1 MFVFTQVEPFLMF
14 ALRRRI
20 TDEEA
25 AVTAEEE
32 ADVVPAAEV
41 ETKTEPALT
50 AEVDTMGDPLDVLSQ
65 RERDVAELI
74 CLGYANKDI
83 ATMLFISDHTVKD
96 HVKSIYRKTNVHSRL
111 ELAALV
117 NGYRVANKK

>member
-14 ALRRRI
+14 TLRRRI

-25 AVTAEEE
+25 VPQTTEE
-32 ADVVPAAEV
+32 AVVPAAEV

-50 AEVDTMGDPLDVLSQ
+50 AEADSAGDPLDVLTKK
-65 RERDVAELI
+65 ERDVAELI

-117 NGYRVANKK
+117 SKHRTMK